1 MDGGIV
7 AFRVGVPS
15 DGARDIG
22 GGVVGTRGRDGH
34 FEHIEGDGER
44 RDGGEDIVDGDEHA
58 ADAVVGLL
66 DDPELTALGETRL
79 GQTRDEVGGAHG
91 VVAHACV

>member
-7 AFRVGVPS
+7 ACRIGVPS
-15 DGARDIG
+15 DFARDIR
-22 GGVVGTRGRDGH
+22 GGVVGTLGHDGH
-34 FEHIEGDGER
+34 GEHIEGDGER

-58 ADAVVGLL
+58 VVVLL

-91 VVAHACV
+91 IVAHT